1 MLNVKYVNEII
12 TVSTPLRVFGFPSCP
27 IFLPARPLECPPD
40 RPACPIC
47 PPGRPPARYDHAPA
61 RLPLFVLERGDYNFL
76 HRFSCFLRTWRCH
89 LGGRRSGSQCPK
101 FANLPPKH
109 RNINNEM
116 FYGRGNSCF
125 RTRPKTR
132 CGQPKYRIKNPW
144 AQGYKVQG
152 SSVRNLRI
160 GRQSTETSIM
170 RCFMVVGIA
179 VFGPAPKT
187 RCGQPKNQ
195 IQNPWAQMYNGPTVQ
210 SPRVLVPKCPKSKVQ
225 VDT

>member
-89 LGGRRSGSQCPK
+89 LGCRRSGSQCPK
-101 FANLPPKH
+101 CANWPPKH
-109 RNINNEM
+109 RNINDEM
-116 FYGRGNSCF
+116 FYGRGIAVF
-125 RTRPKTR
+125 GPVPKHDAASRKIESKIHGLKGTKSK
-132 CGQPKYRIKNPW
+132 GP
-144 AQGYKVQG
+144 
-152 SSVRNLRI
+152 SVRNLRI
-160 GRQSTETSIM
+160 CRQSPETSIM
-170 RCFMVVGIA
+170 RGFMVVGIA
-179 VFGPAPKT
+179 VFGP
-187 RCGQPKNQ
+187 
-195 IQNPWAQMYNGPTVQ
+195 
-210 SPRVLVPKCPKSKVQ
+210 VPKHDAHDRKL
-225 VDT
+225 